1 MEVRIVNHIIDCDNF
16 IVGNSKKTEFKP
28 FGYNIPKVSAYLKES
43 GKRFEELTDEEL
55 SKLK

>member
-1 MEVRIVNHIIDCDNF
+1 MNYIIDCDNF
-16 IVGNSKKTEFKP
+16 IVGNSEQTEFKP

-43 GKRFEELTDEEL
+43 GKKFEELTDEEL